1 MICSICPR
9 RCAAERTQTEG
20 RGFCRM
26 PAAPVVARA
35 GLHMWEEPVLCGSG
49 GAGTVFFSGCNLGC
63 VYCQNHAISAE
74 YFGKIITP
82 QRLREIFQELIA
94 QGAQTVELVTATHFV
109 PFILPALEEPL
120 AVPVVYNCGGYESVE
135 TLRLLEGRVQVYL
148 PDLKYADS
156 ALAERLSRAPDY
168 FAVCTAAIEEMYR
181 QTGPCVVENGI
192 LKRGVL
198 IRHLVLPGQLEN
210 TRRCLDWIAERF
222 RPGEVLVSLMS
233 QYTPQPGA
241 EGTLRRHVTAAE
253 YRAAVEYMENCGITG
268 GFVQER
274 TSAREEYIP
283 AFDLTGV

>member
-26 PAAPVVARA
+26 PAALTVARA

-63 VYCQNHAISAE
+63 VYCQNHTISAE
-74 YFGKIITP
+74 NFGKTITP
-82 QRLREIFQELIA
+82 QRLQEIFRELIA

-156 ALAERLSRAPDY
+156 ALAEKLSRAPDY